1 MEVAQLGGHR
11 DRVVMGDEKGFASF
25 RNQPARQASSANG
38 VTVCA
43 SYSPTALALMKVVLK
58 PTTVATA
65 CSSTCKDLALLYLLL
80 PEWRIRIMYESR
92 CGVSDGGWSVVGG
105 PVSTHIHVPRPR

>member
-65 CSSTCKDLALLYLLL
+65 CSSTCKDLALLYCC
-80 PEWRIRIMYESR
+80 PSGEFVSCMSRAVESMM
-92 CGVSDGGWSVVGG
+92 GDGRSVVD
-105 PVSTHIHVPRPR
+105 P